1 MLEGIQMTNEAIKAL
16 MILALYGVLEI
27 TLFYSSI
34 VKFAKRPA
42 RFRIGRGGA
51 RDIAG
56 RAAKD

>member
-1 MLEGIQMTNEAIKAL
+1 MTNEAIKAL
-16 MILALYGVLEI
+16 MIFALYGVLEI

-51 RDIAG
+51 RDFAG